1 MIVVE
6 NLTKIFH
13 RNSVNEVLALDA
25 VSLTVEPGDF
35 ITVIGSNGA
44 GKSTLLNC
52 LAGTQSHDAGRI
64 LAGGKDISRLSEHQ
78 RARFIGR
85 VFQDPLLG
93 TCGSLTIEQNMA
105 LALRRGA
112 KRGLRP
118 GVRKRDRA
126 LFHEQ
131 LEILGLGLEKRLGI
145 QVGLLS
151 GGQRQGLT
159 MLMATLVKPELLL
172 LDEHTAA
179 LDPKTAVQILDL
191 TRKIVEDH
199 HLTTLMV
206 THNLNHALSFG
217 NRLIMLHRG
226 RIIFDIAGEPKYRLK
241 KEDLLARFYDRQGE
255 ELVSDRMLLA

>member
-1 MIVVE
+1 
-6 NLTKIFH
+6 
-13 RNSVNEVLALDA
+13 
-25 VSLTVEPGDF
+25 
-35 ITVIGSNGA
+35 
-44 GKSTLLNC
+44 
-52 LAGTQSHDAGRI
+52 
-64 LAGGKDISRLSEHQ
+64 
-78 RARFIGR
+78 
-85 VFQDPLLG
+85 
-93 TCGSLTIEQNMA
+93 
-105 LALRRGA
+105 
-112 KRGLRP
+112 
-118 GVRKRDRA
+118 
-126 LFHEQ
+126 